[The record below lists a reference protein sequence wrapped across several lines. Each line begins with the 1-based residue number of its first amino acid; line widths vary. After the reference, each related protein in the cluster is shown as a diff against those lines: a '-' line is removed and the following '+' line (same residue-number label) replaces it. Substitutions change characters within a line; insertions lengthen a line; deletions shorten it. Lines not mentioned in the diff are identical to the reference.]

1 MYIQNDFQ
9 KCTPYVTEVTGL
21 LSDPL
26 KVIIACRVHQNAL
39 NTYSQKNKYIYLV
52 NTPINYIKY
61 KVDLSIKA
69 NRVGLF

>member
-39 NTYSQKNKYIYLV
+39 NTYSQKRKKIKNIYITKFQWQL
-52 NTPINYIKY
+52 TKSP
-61 KVDLSIKA
+61 
-69 NRVGLF
+69 F

>member
-26 KVIIACRVHQNAL
+26 KVIIACRVHQNSL
-39 NTYSQKNKYIYLV
+39 NTYSQKQISKI
-52 NTPINYIKY
+52 
-61 KVDLSIKA
+61 SISQ
-69 NRVGLF
+69 NSNGN

>member
-1 MYIQNDFQ
+1 MEIPMEMTRNDFQ

-39 NTYSQKNKYIYLV
+39 NTYSQKKIQKYLYHKI
-52 NTPINYIKY
+52 PMAIN
-61 KVDLSIKA
+61 
-69 NRVGLF
+69 